1 MILKGHQNAIVDARM
16 PQILGQKS
24 PYDENR
30 CINSEGLRSCP
41 RRPGQK
47 DTRNLIRQTC
57 LFPCHSCMSQ
67 FSMSRNLD
75 ETWTLNS
82 MPTSSHTTTG
92 NSAQANA
99 FNISA
104 PAQCKLRSLQA
115 QRLSAQSPH
124 GQNGHGTTVHWRSIH
139 NSQNSPKS
147 SGL

>member
-1 MILKGHQNAIVDARM
+1 MILKGHHCTIVDACM
-16 PQILGQKS
+16 PQISCQKS
-24 PYDENR
+24 LYDKNT
-30 CINSEGLRSCP
+30 CINSWALRSCP

-47 DTRNLIRQTC
+47 DTGKPNRQTC
-57 LFPCHSCMSQ
+57 LFQCHSCTSQ
-67 FSMSRNLD
+67 FSTSRNLD

-92 NSAQANA
+92 SSAQANA

-139 NSQNSPKS
+139 SSQNTPLS

>member
-1 MILKGHQNAIVDARM
+1 MISKGHQNAAVDARVL
-16 PQILGQKS
+16 QISGQKS
-24 PYDENR
+24 LYGKNT
-30 CINSEGLRSCP
+30 CITSWGFRSCP

-57 LFPCHSCMSQ
+57 LFQYHSCTSQ
-67 FSMSRNLD
+67 FSTSRNLY

-82 MPTSSHTTTG
+82 MPTSSHTTTS